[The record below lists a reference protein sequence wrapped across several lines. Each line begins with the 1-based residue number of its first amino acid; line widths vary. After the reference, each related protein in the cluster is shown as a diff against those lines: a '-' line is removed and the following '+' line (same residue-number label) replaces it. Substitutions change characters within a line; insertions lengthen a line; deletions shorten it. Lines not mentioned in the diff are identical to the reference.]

1 MEQAS
6 QLLPTPEAQRDPSRD
21 PAAEDVR
28 TFWNR
33 PLSTLLEELGSST
46 AGLSTQDAQARLVSI
61 GPNVLQGRRRFSQLR
76 KLATRFAN
84 PLVVILLVAAAISAL
99 TGDLVSSGIIILMVL
114 IGIVLDTIQEE
125 RADAAAERL
134 RRSVELIETVLRDGN
149 STTLPARK
157 IVPGDVVLLSAGDLV
172 PADGRLIESDD
183 FFVNEAALTG
193 EPFPVEKHERDIVDT
208 DLAAATN
215 AVFMGSSVVGGSAR
229 FLVCSTGKQTQL
241 GRIAGTL
248 RRAPP
253 PAALERGT
261 YRFGLLIARLT
272 VLLALCA
279 LLFNLLRHQPLLES
293 FLFAVALAVGLT
305 PELLPMIVSVTLAR
319 GAMRLGRRR
328 VIVKRLAAVHDL
340 GAMDVLCTDKTGTL
354 TEARIEL
361 VRHVDLSGR
370 ESERAY
376 FLAALNSR
384 FEAGL
389 KSPLDEA
396 ILKHSPSAITNG
408 WHKIDEV
415 PFDFERRRVSVLLEN
430 DSQRLLVL
438 KGAPEDVLRLCTYYE
453 TSDGEVVTLDA
464 QARDRAQSQHESLA
478 ASGFRLLAVASR
490 SMAPGAQ
497 HASVHDETDLV
508 FAGFTAFV
516 DPPKRSA
523 SGAIADLA
531 KAGVTV
537 KILTGD
543 NELVTKHVCASLGLG
558 ARTVVLGTDIDK
570 MGDEALTARVERTDI
585 FCRVT
590 PAQKNRIILALKRR
604 GRTVGFLGDGINDA
618 PALHSADVGVS
629 VDSAVDVAKDA
640 ADLILLDQDLEVLA
654 DGVREGRRTFGNIM
668 KYVMMATSSN
678 FGNMFSMAGAAL
690 ILPFL
695 PMLPIQVLLNNLLYD
710 ISEVPIPL
718 DEVDDVELAGPRH
731 WDIDFVRNF
740 MLVLGPVSS
749 IFDFL
754 TFGVLLFVFHSDAA
768 LFHTGWFIESLA
780 TQTLVIF
787 VIRTRGNPL
796 KSRPHPALVASSLGM
811 IALALVAIY
820 SPLGTLLGFVRLP
833 PAFLAAL
840 TCLTAAYLFL
850 AEAVKRLFY
859 RHLDKRLRHAP
870 IRSAFG
876 PGPGAGLTRAA
887 VGKACAVPD

>member
-1 MEQAS
+1 MTERGAARP
-6 QLLPTPEAQRDPSRD
+6 LPPMQKRVRSAPPSDDDAQD
-21 PAAEDVR
+21 
-28 TFWNR
+28 FWNR
-33 PLSTLLEELGSST
+33 PLARLIADLESSTGGLGS
-46 AGLSTQDAQARLVSI
+46 QEAQARLLSV
-61 GPNVLQGRRRFSQLR
+61 GPNVLQIRSRFSQLR
-76 KLATRFAN
+76 RLGRRLTN
-84 PLVVILLVAAAISAL
+84 PLVLILLAAAAISAL
-99 TGDLVSSGIIILMVL
+99 TGDLASSGIIILMVL
-114 IGIVLDTIQEE
+114 IGIVLDTVQEG

-134 RRSVELIETVLRDGN
+134 RRSVELVETVLREGKPV
-149 STTLPARK
+149 SLPARE
-157 IVPGDVVLLSAGDLV
+157 IVPGDIVLLCAGDRV

-183 FFVNEAALTG
+183 FFVNEATLTG
-193 EPFPVEKHERDIVDT
+193 EPFPVEKHAGEIAAV
-208 DLAAATN
+208 DLAGATN
-215 AVFMGSSVVGGSAR
+215 AVFMGSSVVGGSAK
-229 FLVCSTGKQTQL
+229 FLVCSTGRLTEL

-248 RRAPP
+248 RSSAP

-279 LLFNLLRHQPLLES
+279 LLFNLLRHHPPLES

-319 GAMRLGRRR
+319 GAMRLGRSR

-361 VRHVDLSGR
+361 VRHVDLSGK
-370 ESERAY
+370 ESDRAY
-376 FLAALNSR
+376 FLASLNSR

-396 ILKHSPSAITNG
+396 ILKHAPAGMENG
-408 WHKIDEV
+408 WRKLDEV
-415 PFDFERRRVSVLLEN
+415 PFDFERRRVSVLLEGQ
-430 DSQRLLVL
+430 SQRLLVL
-438 KGAPEDVLRLCTYYE
+438 KGAPEDVLRLCTSYE
-453 TSDGEVVTLDA
+453 IAGGEVAELDA
-464 QARDRAQSQHESLA
+464 QARDLARSQYESLA
-478 ASGFRLLAVASR
+478 AEGFRLLAIASR
-490 SMAPGAQ
+490 GMPPSVG
-497 HASVHDETDLV
+497 HASVNDETGLT
-508 FAGFTAFV
+508 FAGFTAFL
-516 DPPKRSA
+516 DPPKQSA
-523 SGAIADLA
+523 GAAIADLA
-531 KAGVTV
+531 KAGVAV

-543 NELVTKHVCASLGLG
+543 NELVTRHVCLSLGLDV
-558 ARTVVLGTDIDK
+558 RNMLLGSDVDR
-570 MGDEALTARVERTDI
+570 MGDEALMARVEATDI

-590 PAQKNRIILALKRR
+590 PAQKNRILLALKRR

-618 PALHSADVGVS
+618 PALHSADVGIS

-640 ADLILLDQDLEVLA
+640 ADLILLDQDLEVVV

-678 FGNMFSMAGAAL
+678 FGNMFSMAVSPL

-710 ISEVPIPL
+710 ISEVAIPL
-718 DEVDDVELAGPRH
+718 DQVDDADLARPRH

-754 TFGVLLFVFHSDAA
+754 TFGVLLLVFHADAA

-787 VIRTRGNPL
+787 VIRTRGSPL
-796 KSRPHPALVASSLGM
+796 RSRPHPALAASSLGM
-811 IALALVAIY
+811 IALALIAIY
-820 SPLGTLLGFVRLP
+820 SPLGSVLGFVGLP

-840 TCLTAAYLFL
+840 ALLTVAYLVL

-859 RHLDKRLRHAP
+859 RHLQKQSMHVPRRPMFNLRL
-870 IRSAFG
+870 
-876 PGPGAGLTRAA
+876 PGKSKPPRT
-887 VGKACAVPD
+887 

>member
-1 MEQAS
+1 MMRQEAAQLQAS
-6 QLLPTPEAQRDPSRD
+6 PVPYVGRSSGTGGHEIDD
-21 PAAEDVR
+21 
-28 TFWNR
+28 FWNR
-33 PLSTLLEELGSST
+33 SLSNVMLELESGASGLG
-46 AGLSTQDAQARLVSI
+46 ARQAAARLAST
-61 GPNVLQGRRRFSQLR
+61 GPNVLEAQRRFSQLR
-76 KLATRFAN
+76 RLAGRFAN
-84 PLVVILLVAAAISAL
+84 PLILILFVAAAISAL
-99 TGDLVSSGIIILMVL
+99 TGDLASSGIIIVMVL
-114 IGIVLDTIQEE
+114 IGIVLDTVQEE

-134 RRSVELIETVLRDGN
+134 RRSVELVETVLRDGK
-149 STTLPARK
+149 PARLPSRE

-172 PADGRLIESDD
+172 PADGRVIESDD

-193 EPFPVEKHERDIVDT
+193 EPFPVEKHACEMPAVD
-208 DLAAATN
+208 LSGATN
-215 AVFMGSSVVGGSAR
+215 SVFMGSSVVGGSAS
-229 FLVCSTGKQTQL
+229 FLVFATARQTELGK
-241 GRIAGTL
+241 IAGTL

-272 VLLALCA
+272 ILLALCA
-279 LLFNLLRHQPLLES
+279 LLFNLLRHHPLLES

-319 GAMRLGRRR
+319 GAMRLGHKR

-354 TEARIEL
+354 TESRIEL
-361 VRHVDLSGR
+361 VRHVDLTGE
-370 ESERAY
+370 ESERVY

-396 ILKHSPSAITNG
+396 ILKHSSAAGSNG
-408 WHKIDEV
+408 WRKIDEV
-415 PFDFERRRVSVLLEN
+415 PFDFERRRVSVLLE
-430 DSQRLLVL
+430 DHSQRLLVV
-438 KGAPEDVLRLCTYYE
+438 KGAPEDVLRLCTHYE
-453 TSDGEVVTLDA
+453 TTGGAVAELDS
-464 QARDRAQSQHESLA
+464 QARDRARSQYESLA
-478 ASGFRLLAVASR
+478 AEGFRLLAVASR
-490 SMAPGAQ
+490 GTAATVD
-497 HASVHDETDLV
+497 HASVSDETALI
-508 FAGFTAFV
+508 FAGFTAFL
-516 DPPKRSA
+516 DPPKQSA
-523 SGAIADLA
+523 SAAVADLER
-531 KAGVTV
+531 AGVAV

-543 NELVTKHVCASLGLG
+543 NELVTRHVCMSLGLSVRG
-558 ARTVVLGTDIDK
+558 MLLGSDVDK
-570 MGDEALTARVERTDI
+570 MGDEALAARVEATDI

-590 PAQKNRIILALKRR
+590 PAQKNRILLALKRR

-640 ADLILLDQDLEVLA
+640 ADLILLDQDLGVVVE
-654 DGVREGRRTFGNIM
+654 GVREGRRTFGNIM

-718 DEVDDVELAGPRH
+718 DQVDDADLARPRH
-731 WDIDFVRNF
+731 WDINFVRNF

-749 IFDFL
+749 VFDFL
-754 TFGVLLFVFHSDAA
+754 TFGVLLLVFRADAA

-787 VIRTRGNPL
+787 VIRTRGSVL

-811 IALALVAIY
+811 IGVALAAIY
-820 SPLGTLLGFVRLP
+820 SPLGAVLGFVNLP
-833 PAFLAAL
+833 PAFMAVLAL
-840 TCLTAAYLFL
+840 LTAAYLAL
-850 AEAVKRLFY
+850 AETVKRQFY
-859 RHLDKRLRHAP
+859 RRLDT
-870 IRSAFG
+870 RSA
-876 PGPGAGLTRAA
+876 R
-887 VGKACAVPD
+887 